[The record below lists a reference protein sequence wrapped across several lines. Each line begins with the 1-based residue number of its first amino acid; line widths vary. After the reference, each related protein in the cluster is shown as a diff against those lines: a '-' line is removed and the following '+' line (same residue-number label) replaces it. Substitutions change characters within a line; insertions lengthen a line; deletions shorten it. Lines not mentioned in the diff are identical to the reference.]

1 MMEGGKTQRN
11 WERERESVGMME
23 EIKIDVIACLCVRVS
38 ACAGPGR
45 DGTAWNC
52 SLCLKPLSV
61 PLWSDGLL
69 IPDDKLLQGLNKN
82 CSELHPVPH
91 SSTYC
96 IFPTIPCHAS
106 TGTLKPHTAF
116 QLSSYHKY
124 SNKSS
129 TPSLYGQAV
138 GLSSQSISR
147 LNFDVAH
154 SARFMLWIWVIFQVM
169 WLV

>member
-1 MMEGGKTQRN
+1 MTKGGKTQRN
-11 WERERESVGMME
+11 RERESVGMME
-23 EIKIDVIACLCVRVS
+23 EIEIDVIACLCVRASV
-38 ACAGPGR
+38 CAGPGR
-45 DGTAWNC
+45 DGTHENC

-96 IFPTIPCHAS
+96 TFPTIPCHAS
-106 TGTLKPHTAF
+106 TGTLKPYTAF

-129 TPSLYGQAV
+129 PSPYGQAV
-138 GLSSQSISR
+138 GLSSQCKSR
-147 LNFDVAH
+147 LI
-154 SARFMLWIWVIFQVM
+154 MLIIAVTQTKVM
-169 WLV
+169 